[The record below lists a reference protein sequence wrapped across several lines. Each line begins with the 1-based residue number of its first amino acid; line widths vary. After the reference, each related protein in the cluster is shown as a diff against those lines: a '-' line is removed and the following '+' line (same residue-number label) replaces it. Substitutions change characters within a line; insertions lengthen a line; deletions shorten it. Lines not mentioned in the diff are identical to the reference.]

1 MAKLYFRYGAMGSA
15 KTLNLL
21 AVRHNY
27 ELQGKRVVLIK
38 PRTDDR
44 FGAQLVRSR
53 AGLSHEADRLVD
65 EDTVLEADF
74 FRGLHC
80 VLVDESQFLSPAMV
94 ERLREATLRFDVPV
108 IAYGLRTDFQ
118 TRLFPGSQRLL
129 ELADAIEEI
138 KTTCMFCNRKA
149 VFNLRHGADGRAV
162 RSGPQVLL
170 GDTTYSPVCH
180 GCYVER
186 TGEAIRSS
194 AGEPRW
200 EGRGPVAQVDDQRQM
215 VGSQPRQPVD
225 GNEALGHL

>member
-27 ELQGKRVVLIK
+27 ELQGKRVVLLK

-44 FGAQLVRSR
+44 FGAQVVRSR
-53 AGLSHEADRLVD
+53 AGLAHEADLIVD
-65 EDTVLEADF
+65 DHTVFEASF
-74 FRGLHC
+74 FQGLHC
-80 VLVDESQFLSPAMV
+80 VLVDEGQFLSPALV
-94 ERLREATLRFDVPV
+94 ERLREATREFNVPV

-149 VFNLRHGADGRAV
+149 VFNLRHGADGKAIKE
-162 RSGPQVLL
+162 GPQVLL
-170 GDTTYSPVCH
+170 GDATYSPVCH
-180 GCYVER
+180 GCYVDR
-186 TGEAIRSS
+186 TEGPIGS
-194 AGEPRW
+194 A
-200 EGRGPVAQVDDQRQM
+200 PVREEMAAQL
-215 VGSQPRQPVD
+215 P
-225 GNEALGHL
+225 

>member
-44 FGAQLVRSR
+44 FGAQTVRSR
-53 AGLSHEADRLVD
+53 AGLAHDADLLVD
-65 EDTVLEADF
+65 EDTELAPTF
-74 FRGLHC
+74 FQGLHC
-80 VLVDESQFLSPAMV
+80 VLVDEGQFLSPRMV
-94 ERLREATLRFDVPV
+94 ERLRDATREFNVPV
-108 IAYGLRTDFQ
+108 IAYGLRTDFA

-149 VFNLRHGADGRAV
+149 VFNLRHGADGKAIV
-162 RSGPQVLL
+162 DGPQVLL
-170 GDTTYSPVCH
+170 GDATYSPVCH

-186 TGEAIRSS
+186 TGLPIGLQEQTSTA
-194 AGEPRW
+194 
-200 EGRGPVAQVDDQRQM
+200 
-215 VGSQPRQPVD
+215 
-225 GNEALGHL
+225 

>member
-44 FGAQLVRSR
+44 FGAHTVRSR
-53 AGLSHEADRLVD
+53 AGLSHEADLLID
-65 EDTVLEADF
+65 DDTVFSTSF
-74 FRGLHC
+74 FQGLHC
-80 VLVDESQFLSPAMV
+80 VLVDEGQFLSPLMV
-94 ERLREATLRFDVPV
+94 ERLREATREFNVPV
-108 IAYGLRTDFQ
+108 IAYGLRTDFA

-149 VFNLRHGADGRAV
+149 VFNLRHGPDGKAIV
-162 RSGPQVLL
+162 DGPQVVL
-170 GDTTYSPVCH
+170 GDASYSPVCH

-186 TGEAIRSS
+186 TGSPIGGVPSVSS
-194 AGEPRW
+194 R
-200 EGRGPVAQVDDQRQM
+200 
-215 VGSQPRQPVD
+215 
-225 GNEALGHL
+225 

>member
-27 ELQGKRVVLIK
+27 ELQGKRVMLIK

-44 FGAQLVRSR
+44 FGSQTVRSR
-53 AGLSHEADRLVD
+53 AGLSYEADLLVD
-65 EDTVLEADF
+65 EDTEFTASSFD
-74 FRGLHC
+74 GLHC

-94 ERLREATLRFDVPV
+94 DRLREITLRFNVPV

-118 TRLFPGSQRLL
+118 ARLFPGSQRLF

-149 VFNLRHGADGRAV
+149 VFNLRHDSEGKALLD
-162 RSGPQVLL
+162 GPQVLL
-170 GDTTYSPVCH
+170 GDATYSPVCH

-186 TGEAIRSS
+186 TDAYIG
-194 AGEPRW
+194 AGQ
-200 EGRGPVAQVDDQRQM
+200 A
-215 VGSQPRQPVD
+215 S
-225 GNEALGHL
+225 